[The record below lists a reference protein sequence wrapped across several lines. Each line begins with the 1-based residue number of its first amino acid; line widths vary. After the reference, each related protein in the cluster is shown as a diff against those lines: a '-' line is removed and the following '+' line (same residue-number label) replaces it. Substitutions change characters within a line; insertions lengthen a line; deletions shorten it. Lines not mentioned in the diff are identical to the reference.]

1 MFGRSRMASADRVSP
16 SSRFHQ
22 LFATSLSP
30 WPFRSFRISWGA
42 TTAVTQARNRS
53 PAATEAS
60 LRLGVKGGGCSGL
73 SYTVNFDE
81 KIGPH
86 DSVHDIDGVKV
97 VVDAKSAI
105 YLQGTQLDF
114 QKDLMGGNFKFV
126 NPNAQKSCGCGESF
140 SA

>member
-1 MFGRSRMASADRVSP
+1 METTEQ
-16 SSRFHQ
+16 SSS
-22 LFATSLSP
+22 TPVVTLSD
-30 WPFRSFRISWGA
+30 
-42 TTAVTQARNRS
+42 
-53 PAATEAS
+53 AAINEIKRLMNVQGLTEVG

-86 DSVHDIDGVKV
+86 DSVYDIDGIKII
-97 VVDAKSAI
+97 VDLKSAI

-114 QKDLMGGNFKFV
+114 QKDLVSGNFKFV
-126 NPNAQKSCGCGESF
+126 NPNAQKTCGCGESF